1 MEDAVTLDPMRRRV
15 RKFTPGRKRAFVELL
30 AAGHSPTGA
39 AKAVGLSRQAA
50 YSQRAAD
57 PGFAEAWS
65 EALERQADLY
75 EDALRRAAIDQ
86 KNIGGI
92 IFGLKNLRPDRWK
105 DRHETVVES
114 RSVSLNV
121 TAQPVREFHLLE
133 RVLEELRLRR
143 LFPCTGQLVL
153 VEDPKIHGPILSG
166 HSSAGR
172 TDLRNAGSGGSG
184 AVRAR
189 TRRTGCRFP

>member
-1 MEDAVTLDPMRRRV
+1 MKDAVTLDPKRRRV
-15 RKFTPGRKRAFVELL
+15 RKFTAGRKRAFVELL
-30 AAGHSPTGA
+30 AAGHRPAGA

-114 RSVSLNV
+114 RSVSLNI
-121 TAQPVREFHLLE
+121 TAQLSEATQAKVWEIAARAQKALPAPDED
-133 RVLEELRLRR
+133 EE
-143 LFPCTGQLVL
+143 PITG
-153 VEDPKIHGPILSG
+153 
-166 HSSAGR
+166 
-172 TDLRNAGSGGSG
+172 
-184 AVRAR
+184 
-189 TRRTGCRFP
+189 RFPHP